1 MTVTKL
7 HFSSLKSSS
16 SISVGPNLSTVS
28 VLSARSVRYTRP
40 TATTSA
46 IVSASRVYSGTYT
59 QISSVLNISFTAT
72 YAVTATDYYFSGTG
86 TDIAVRYV
94 GPGGYDSIA
103 SATTSTTGAPTAGTY
118 IYVTNTS
125 TNIRDRVNSSDVNLV
140 FAYSTTSFF
149 IDTGTT
155 IDTAP
160 LPLVTLYGSRPGHFY
175 INAPTKPA
183 LVYNFTDLTPCMTVD
198 SSATAYSTVTTVGV
212 GSQIISYGRAES
224 IWRDNRHFVYMTS
237 SNPTSDTSTW
247 FGSTSYS
254 SNSKFTIAGNGN
266 SAFGSS
272 SGNDF
277 LVAVNIW
284 TGTGYLADTRGIT
297 LSAAGGNDAMVS
309 AALWPV
315 ASTLGGS
322 VTMTGGSGN
331 DYFTAAGPRYAFTGS
346 IKVVMGD
353 VSTTDYCDLRM
364 IQNPLGTPV
373 TSSSGVAGRASLG
386 VAGTYFNIAQNPSTT
401 ATTAT
406 SLLVGTEY
414 GSLTNLSIVTT
425 GTFISSGSAGNWWNI
440 LLSNVTLVNAAAAV
454 TRSGGFTLTNW
465 TRIVGDRDLFSTQ
478 TVFINGMG
486 S

>member
-28 VLSARSVRYTRP
+28 VLSARRVRYTRP
-40 TATTSA
+40 TAKTSA

-59 QISSVLNISFTAT
+59 QIGSVLNITFTAT
-72 YAVTATDYYFSGTG
+72 YAVTATDYYFSGTA
-86 TDIAVRYV
+86 TDITVRYV
-94 GPGGYDSIA
+94 GPGGYSSIA

-118 IYVTNTS
+118 IYVTNTT
-125 TNIRDRVNSSDVNLV
+125 TNIVDRVNSSDVNLV
-140 FAYSTTSFF
+140 FAYSTTSYFV
-149 IDTGTT
+149 DTGTT

-160 LPLVTLYGSRPGHFY
+160 LPLVTMYGSRPGHFY

-198 SSATAYSTVTTVGV
+198 SSATAYSTVTSVGV

-224 IWRDNRHFVYMTS
+224 IWRDSRHSVYTTNS
-237 SNPTSDTSTW
+237 TPTSDTSTW

-266 SAFGSS
+266 SAFGSN

-284 TGTGYLADTRGIT
+284 TGTGYLADTKPIT

-309 AALWPV
+309 AVLWPV
-315 ASTLGGS
+315 GTTATSS
-322 VTMTGGSGN
+322 VALNGGSGN
-331 DYFTAAGPRYAFTGS
+331 DYFSAAGPRYAFTGS
-346 IKVVMGD
+346 MRIIMQD
-353 VSTTDYCDLRM
+353 VSTIDYCDLRM
-364 IQNPLGTPV
+364 IQNPLGTPI
-373 TSSSGVAGRASLG
+373 TAASGLSGRASQG
-386 VAGTYFNIAQNPSTT
+386 GAGTYFNIAQSPSTA

-406 SLLVGTEY
+406 SLFVGTEY

-425 GTFISSGSAGNWWNI
+425 GTFVSSSSAGNWWNI
-440 LLSNVTLVNAAAAV
+440 VLSNLTLTNSANAIPR
-454 TRSGGFTLTNW
+454 TSGFTLTNW